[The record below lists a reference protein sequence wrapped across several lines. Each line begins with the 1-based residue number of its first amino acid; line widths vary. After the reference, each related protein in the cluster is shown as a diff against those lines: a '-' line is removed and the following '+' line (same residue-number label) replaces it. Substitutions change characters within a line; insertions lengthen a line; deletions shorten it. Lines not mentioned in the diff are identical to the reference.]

1 MESLSPV
8 YRSTYGKAITVIAS
22 ADLSLR
28 QRVRSILEGLRW
40 NVIEASGGAEAF
52 AHLEEQPCE
61 ALLLDGWLPD
71 LEIQDFIREFHLRHP
86 ETDLVMVDADVPVP
100 GAKRSA
106 RRQELLYA
114 MRCGHETQS
123 GVEITTK
130 TFVETTDRPLEPE
143 NDDVTRYAATALRLP
158 GVNHGSSP
166 AYAGLDHPAS
176 ALSPAPAEEKSKT
189 ALAAGTALPE
199 FIGKSAPILELC
211 RLIRLVAPRKTTV
224 LIEGPTGSGKEL
236 VARAIQ
242 RLSTRSRQPFV
253 VLNCAAIPES
263 LLEAELFGHTRGA
276 FTGAVLG
283 RTGRL
288 EAAHQGTLFLDEI
301 GEMPISLQA
310 KLLRFLEQG
319 ELQRVGENEQV
330 RVDVRVIAAT
340 HQLLAQKVQEGSF
353 RADLYFRLAVFPL
366 EVPGLD
372 SRNSD
377 IPMLAAHFL
386 SRLATDSPVK
396 RLSDAALQR
405 LLEHS
410 WPGGVRELQHV
421 LERAYILAEDRA
433 EIMAEEIRFGHRMG
447 CDARLRNG
455 CADGKGEQTQNAGE
469 INP

>member
-1 MESLSPV
+1 MENLSPV
-8 YRSTYGKAITVIAS
+8 YRSTYGKAVTVIAS
-22 ADLSLR
+22 VDLSLR

-52 AHLEEQPCE
+52 AHLEQQSCE

-86 ETDLVMVDADVPVP
+86 ETDLIMVDADAPIP

-114 MRCGHETQS
+114 MRCGHESQP

-130 TFVETTDRPLEPE
+130 AFVETTDRLLEPE
-143 NDDVTRYAATALRLP
+143 NPDVTSYAANTLP
-158 GVNHGSSP
+158 LPDVQHGSAS
-166 AYAGLDHPAS
+166 AYTGTAHPAS
-176 ALSPAPAEEKSKT
+176 ALLLATAEKKPKT
-189 ALAAGTALPE
+189 ALAASTGLPE

-301 GEMPISLQA
+301 GEMPLALQP

-319 ELQRVGENEQV
+319 ELQRVGENEPV

-386 SRLATDSPVK
+386 SRLAADSPAK
-396 RLSDAALQR
+396 KLSDAALQR
-405 LLEHS
+405 LLQHN
-410 WPGGVRELQHV
+410 WPGSVRELQHV

-433 EIMAEEIRFGHRMG
+433 EVMAEEIRFGQGWGATPDMRRAQIG
-447 CDARLRNG
+447 RTN
-455 CADGKGEQTQNAGE
+455 EQRTAG
-469 INP
+469 IRS

>member
-8 YRSTYGKAITVIAS
+8 YRSTYGKAVTVIAS

-28 QRVRSILEGLRW
+28 QRVRSVLEGLRW

-52 AHLEEQPCE
+52 AHLEEHSCE

-86 ETDLVMVDADVPVP
+86 ETDLVMLDADAPVA
-100 GAKRSA
+100 GSKRSA

-114 MRCGHETQS
+114 MRCGHETKS

-130 TFVETTDRPLEPE
+130 TFVETAGRRFEPE
-143 NDDVTRYAATALRLP
+143 SFGENVDMTRHAAATVRLP
-158 GVNHGSSP
+158 DVNHGSET
-166 AYAGLDHPAS
+166 AYAGMAHPAS
-176 ALSPAPAEEKSKT
+176 ALPTAPTEEKPKPV
-189 ALAAGTALPE
+189 LAAGVGLPE
-199 FIGKSAPILELC
+199 FIGESAPILELC

-301 GEMPISLQA
+301 GEMPLALQA
-310 KLLRFLEQG
+310 KMLRFLEQG
-319 ELQRVGENEQV
+319 ELQRVGENEPV

-340 HQLLAQKVQEGSF
+340 HQRLAQKVQEGSF
-353 RADLYFRLAVFPL
+353 RPDLYFRLAVFPL

-372 SRNSD
+372 SRNGD
-377 IPMLAAHFL
+377 IPMLVAHFL
-386 SRLATDSPVK
+386 NRMAADSPAK
-396 RLSDAALQR
+396 KLSGAALQR
-405 LLEHS
+405 LLKHS
-410 WPGGVRELQHV
+410 WPGNVRELQNV

-433 EIMAEEIRFGHRMG
+433 EIEAEEIRFGQG
-447 CDARLRNG
+447 
-455 CADGKGEQTQNAGE
+455 QV
-469 INP
+469 

>member
-8 YRSTYGKAITVIAS
+8 YRSTYGKAVTVIAS

-40 NVIEASGGAEAF
+40 SVIEASGGAEAF
-52 AHLEEQPCE
+52 AHLEEQSCE

-71 LEIQDFIREFHLRHP
+71 LEIHDFIREFHVRHP
-86 ETDLVMVDADVPVP
+86 ETDLVMVDADAPLA

-114 MRCGHETQS
+114 MRCGRETQS

-130 TFVETTDRPLEPE
+130 AFVETTERHLEPE
-143 NDDVTRYAATALRLP
+143 NLDMTRYATAALRLP
-158 GVNHGSSP
+158 GVHHESAS
-166 AYAGLDHPAS
+166 AYTGMAHPAS
-176 ALSPAPAEEKSKT
+176 ALPPAPAEEKLRLV
-189 ALAAGTALPE
+189 LAAGTGLPE
-199 FIGKSAPILELC
+199 FIGKSAPIMELC

-301 GEMPISLQA
+301 GEMPLALQA

-319 ELQRVGENEQV
+319 EVQRVGENEPV

-340 HQLLAQKVQEGSF
+340 HQRLAQKVQEGSF

-372 SRNSD
+372 NRNGD
-377 IPMLAAHFL
+377 IPMLVAHFL
-386 SRLATDSPVK
+386 SRLAADSPAK
-396 RLSDAALQR
+396 KLSDAGLQR
-405 LLEHS
+405 LLKHS
-410 WPGGVRELQHV
+410 WPGSVRELQNV

-433 EIMAEEIRFGHRMG
+433 EILAEEIRFGQGQVWTPR
-447 CDARLRNG
+447 
-455 CADGKGEQTQNAGE
+455 K
-469 INP
+469 